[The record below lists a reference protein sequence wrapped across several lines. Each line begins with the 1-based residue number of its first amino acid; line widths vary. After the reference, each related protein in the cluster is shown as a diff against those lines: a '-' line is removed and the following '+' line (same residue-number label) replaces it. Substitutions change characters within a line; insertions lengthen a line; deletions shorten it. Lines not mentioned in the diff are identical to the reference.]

1 MNPFFFGTAERR
13 LFGIYQSAVVGT
25 TGKRAA
31 IICYPWG
38 AEYVYAHRTLRQ
50 LALKLSSAGFH
61 TLRFDFYGTGDSGG
75 EPADI
80 DLTGSESDVET
91 AIEELTE
98 ITGLSKITLI
108 GLRLGAVVAAGVA
121 GRLRSKVEAL
131 VLWDPIFS
139 GPEYLT
145 RLGVT
150 PGARPPIE
158 AQGFP
163 LTERMLQGL
172 SALDLSELILKLH
185 LRTLIILT
193 DRLGA
198 CGRSV
203 PITAESETKSISIEF
218 LMDVGPWLESSV
230 ASGVVP
236 FSVIKRIVSWLND

>member
-13 LFGIYQSAVVGT
+13 LFGIYESAAVGT
-25 TGKRAA
+25 AGKRAA

-38 AEYVYAHRTLRQ
+38 AEYLYAHRTLRQ

-75 EPADI
+75 EPTDI
-80 DLTGSESDVET
+80 DLAGSEADLET

-108 GLRLGAVVAAGVA
+108 GLRLGAVIAAGVA
-121 GRLRSKVEAL
+121 ARLSSKIEAL
-131 VLWDPIFS
+131 VLWDPIVS

-145 RLGVT
+145 WLGV
-150 PGARPPIE
+150 PPIQ

-163 LTERMLQGL
+163 LTERMLETL
-172 SALDLSELILKLH
+172 SAHDLSELVLKLR

-193 DRLGA
+193 DRLTSHV
-198 CGRSV
+198 RLE
-203 PITAESETKSISIEF
+203 PITAGPDTRSISIEF
-218 LMDVGPWLESSV
+218 LTDVGPWLESSI
-230 ASGVVP
+230 ASGAVP
-236 FSVIKRIVSWLND
+236 FSVIKRISSWLE